1 MTANPSEPLDLRG
14 LDLNLLLTLDVL
26 LEVRNVT
33 ATAKKMGVTQSAVSH
48 RLARLREFFDDPL
61 LVSAGDD
68 SVLTSKAQTL
78 QAPLRDALRDLR
90 DILLRTE
97 PVDPSRTQRTFT
109 IAAADLAEISI
120 LPALLRRLSD
130 VAPAVRIR
138 MLGRGFVTGDALAGG
153 GADFAVAPGEGTIPG
168 VGLQQTRGIRQRM
181 LTVDGFS
188 VMARKDH
195 PRIKER
201 LTLKRYLAETHV
213 LVAPQGHPRGIVDS
227 VLERRGEQRRVAVQ
241 VASFLSAPFLLV
253 QTDHLLTCPTSLA
266 VVAAEPL
273 GLRVL
278 KPPLDLP
285 STRLFLYWHERMHN
299 DPVHQW
305 LRDELL
311 ELSGQDRR

>member
-1 MTANPSEPLDLRG
+1 MNTNPSEPLDLRG

-26 LEVRNVT
+26 LDICSVT

-68 SVLTSKAQTL
+68 LVLTSKAQAL
-78 QAPLRDALRDLR
+78 QAPLRDALRGLR
-90 DILLRTE
+90 DVVLRTE
-97 PVDPSRTQRTFT
+97 PVDPAKTQRIFT

-120 LPALLRRLSD
+120 LPGLLGRLSD

-138 MLGRGFVTGDALAGG
+138 MLGRSFVTGDALAAGR
-153 GADFAVAPGEGTIPG
+153 ADFAVAPGEGTIPG
-168 VGLQQTRGIRQRM
+168 VGLQQTRGIRQRI
-181 LTVDGFS
+181 LTLDDFS

-195 PRIKER
+195 PRIKGR
-201 LTLKRYLAETHV
+201 LTLKRYLEETHV

-227 VLERRGEQRRVAVQ
+227 VLGRRGEERHVAVQ
-241 VASFLSAPFLLV
+241 VASFLSAAFLLV
-253 QTDHLLTCPTSLA
+253 ETDHLLTCPTSLTGA
-266 VVAAEPL
+266 TAEPL

-278 KPPLDLP
+278 KPPFDLP
-285 STRLFLYWHERMHN
+285 TTRLFLYWHERMHN

-305 LRDELL
+305 LRSELL
-311 ELSGQDRR
+311 ELAGQERR